1 MCFLLSSSATVCKV
15 KWQSLRD
22 YFLRKRRENA
32 KKSGQAASTKRQW
45 YLYERM
51 SFLNPFVAAR
61 ESSGNLDSVPIAD
74 ESLVIQESQADSQP
88 SSESP
93 QLQFESLNDSQNNA
107 STASN
112 SGRQK
117 KRKHETEE
125 IDREIIKA
133 LKQEPENEHE
143 LFFKSLIPTVSQL
156 DPINTMLFQ
165 AEVQHLAV
173 KYLREQQLCRPS
185 TSGSAPQHPN
195 TRGEGNFYEQY
206 YTSSEAGNSF

>member
-1 MCFLLSSSATVCKV
+1 M
-15 KWQSLRD
+15 
-22 YFLRKRRENA
+22 
-32 KKSGQAASTKRQW
+32 
-45 YLYERM
+45 
-51 SFLNPFVAAR
+51 
-61 ESSGNLDSVPIAD
+61 DSVPIAD

-93 QLQFESLNDSQNNA
+93 QLQFEFINDSQDNA
-107 STASN
+107 STAST

-117 KRKHETEE
+117 KRKHETED

-133 LKQEPENEHE
+133 LKQEPENEQE

-156 DPINTMLFQ
+156 HPINTMLFR
-165 AEVQHLAV
+165 AEVRHLAV

-195 TRGEGNFYEQY
+195 TREKEIFMNNTILHLKLETVFKM
-206 YTSSEAGNSF
+206 

>member
-1 MCFLLSSSATVCKV
+1 MCFLFSSPATVCKV

-22 YFLRKRRENA
+22 YFLRKRRENT
-32 KKSGQAASTKRQW
+32 KKSGQAASTKRPW

-51 SFLNPFVAAR
+51 SFFNPFVAAR

-93 QLQFESLNDSQNNA
+93 QLQFESLNDSQDNA
-107 STASN
+107 STAST

-117 KRKHETEE
+117 KRKHETED
-125 IDREIIKA
+125 IDREIIKV

-143 LFFKSLIPTVSQL
+143 LFFKSLIPTVPQL
-156 DPINTMLFQ
+156 DPINTMLF
-165 AEVQHLAV
+165 
-173 KYLREQQLCRPS
+173 
-185 TSGSAPQHPN
+185 
-195 TRGEGNFYEQY
+195 
-206 YTSSEAGNSF
+206 